1 MRSLYF
7 ILSVVL
13 SSCNSSKYLVSNTG
27 FPKAPDYKY
36 MKNWIASPKDEIPLP
51 VKYVDT
57 LKDFKSKVDVFYI
70 YPTVYNSG
78 YNGNFWNA
86 NIEDPEHLRRVKDLA
101 LGNQASIFSGIT
113 NVYAPLYR
121 QLFYDGLVYHN
132 SSNILTDIALDPIL
146 SKDFKIYQD
155 EIFSNKNLEL
165 FTYENNKLR
174 LYSKESYEV
183 AYSDVKRAFMKYL
196 ELENKGKHFI
206 IAAHSQ
212 GSMHASK
219 LIKDIIL
226 SNKDLKEKLLIAY
239 LVGIPVADNFSGL
252 PPCDEPDQIK
262 CFLSWNTFGDNIN
275 PYDNEYYQNI
285 VASNPI
291 TFDRSKDET
300 DLFSHKGI
308 LMPNIIQ
315 MFKYQV
321 MKLPVGNFKLKK
333 PNKISVKSE
342 KGSLQLK
349 EIDIPWMKL
358 FKMDSYHSADYNLFW
373 LNIRENLHYRLS
385 NHFEK

>member
-1 MRSLYF
+1 
-7 ILSVVL
+7 
-13 SSCNSSKYLVSNTG
+13 
-27 FPKAPDYKY
+27 
-36 MKNWIASPKDEIPLP
+36 MKNWIASPKDEISLP
-51 VKYVDT
+51 SNHVDT
-57 LKDFKSKVDVFYI
+57 LNDFKPKVDVFYL

-86 NIEDPEHLRRVKDLA
+86 NVEDPEHLRRVKDLA

-132 SSNILTDIALDPIL
+132 SSNILTEIALDPDL
-146 SKDFKIYQD
+146 SKDFKIYRD
-155 EIFSNKNLEL
+155 EIFSNKTLEY

-174 LYSKESYEV
+174 SYSKEAYDV
-183 AYSDVKRAFMKYL
+183 AYSDIKRAFLKYL
-196 ELENKGKHFI
+196 ELENNGKHFI

-212 GSMHASK
+212 GSMHASR

-226 SNKDLKEKLLIAY
+226 PNKDLKDKLLLAY
-239 LVGIPVADNFSGL
+239 LVGVPVADNFSTL
-252 PPCDEPDQIK
+252 PPCKDPDQMK

-285 VASNPI
+285 VASNPV
-291 TFDRSKDET
+291 TFDQTMETT
-300 DLFSHKGI
+300 DLSSHKGI
-308 LMPNIIQ
+308 LMPNIVQ

-333 PNKISVKSE
+333 PNKISVKSDR
-342 KGSLQLK
+342 GSLQLK
-349 EIDIPWMKL
+349 QIDIPWMKL

-373 LNIRENLHYRLS
+373 LNVRENLHYRLTNYFS
-385 NHFEK
+385 Q